1 MPLINSPED
10 LRRVREET
18 LQKRLLQ
25 NQAGYIQIII
35 SMDTPAIAAG
45 ARETMQAFLEFI
57 EEEKLNHILVKKTG
71 NLGFDSWKPIVQVV
85 INGQSP
91 VTYWKVSPTVAR
103 RIMEEHVVGGKVVQ
117 EHAIHF

>member
-1 MPLINSPED
+1 MPLINSPQD

-25 NQAGYIQIII
+25 NQASRIQIIV

-45 ARETMQAFLEFI
+45 ARETMQAILEFI

-85 INGQSP
+85 INSQSP
-91 VTYWKVSPTVAR
+91 VTYRKVSPTVAR